1 MLPTTSVDMFKDCNK
16 LEGSDGQIY
25 DGNHVTCEYAR
36 PDHLYAKEAKP
47 GYFST
52 YSNFDIGKLR
62 E

>member
-1 MLPTTSVDMFKDCNK
+1 MFKDCNK